1 MKHFLT
7 TRGLDREELEG
18 LLAEA
23 EEFVDVLGRPIPKVP
38 ALRGKTVATM
48 FFEASTRTRL
58 SFEKAAKALSADTM
72 SFSPSTSALSKG
84 ESLKDTVQTIR
95 AMGAD
100 LVVVRHKATGAPWR
114 IASWVDVPIVN
125 AGDGA
130 HQHPTQALLV
140 SLTLLQRFG
149 TLDGVRIG
157 IVGDV
162 RHSRVA
168 RSDVFAFSTLGAE
181 VTLVAPPT
189 LLPVDS
195 DGWPV
200 QAAHDLDDVLPGLD
214 AVYLLRMQ
222 RERMNESLVPDLRE
236 YTTLY
241 GLTAERAD
249 LLDAR
254 VPILHPGPMNRGVE
268 IAADVPDL
276 DQVVVVDQVRN
287 GVAVRM
293 AVHFLLLGSG
303 TGEMPLP
310 EPVSDGAGIESAVV
324 TA

>member
-23 EEFVDVLGRPIPKVP
+23 EEFVDVLDRPIPKVP

-72 SFSPSTSALSKG
+72 SFSPGTSALSKG

-125 AGDGA
+125 GGDGA
-130 HQHPTQALLV
+130 HQHPTQALLD

-214 AVYLLRMQ
+214 AVYLLRVQAERGGASVFPSLPEYVRRFGMT
-222 RERMNESLVPDLRE
+222 RERFAALKPD
-236 YTTLY
+236 
-241 GLTAERAD
+241 A
-249 LLDAR
+249 
-254 VPILHPGPMNRGVE
+254 VVLHPGPMNRGVE
-268 IAADVPDL
+268 IADSVADDPRSLVL
-276 DQVVVVDQVRN
+276 DQVAN

-293 AVHFLLLGSG
+293 AVLFRLLG
-303 TGEMPLP
+303 GEGD
-310 EPVSDGAGIESAVV
+310 E
-324 TA
+324 